1 MSEWGY
7 GGENGTLQFS
17 VLFTIN
23 NNKLSA
29 SNNNLL
35 QLYSSVH
42 QSAHLT
48 VITPCPGPSCWH
60 MVDDGI
66 YSISLSGTRQSPI
79 NIETAASVLETDE
92 TLEELQHEYQVSSI
106 SLLLDTRHYR
116 YDITR
121 PESAPQ

>member
-1 MSEWGY
+1 M
-7 GGENGTLQFS
+7 L
-17 VLFTIN
+17 LIMN
-23 NNKLSA
+23 NKKLSA
-29 SNNNLL
+29 SNNHLL
-35 QLYSSVH
+35 QLYSPIH
-42 QSAHLT
+42 QFAHLT

-106 SLLLDTRHYR
+106 SLLLDT
-116 YDITR
+116 IL
-121 PESAPQ
+121 

>member
-1 MSEWGY
+1 
-7 GGENGTLQFS
+7 
-17 VLFTIN
+17 
-23 NNKLSA
+23 
-29 SNNNLL
+29 
-35 QLYSSVH
+35 
-42 QSAHLT
+42 
-48 VITPCPGPSCWH
+48 

-92 TLEELQHEYQVSSI
+92 TLEELQHEYQVSII
-106 SLLLDTRHYR
+106 SLLLDTRHYK

>member
-7 GGENGTLQFS
+7 GGENGTLEFS
-17 VLFTIN
+17 QLLTSFLKKII
-23 NNKLSA
+23 

-35 QLYSSVH
+35 KLNHSLVSQLSP
-42 QSAHLT
+42 T
-48 VITPCPGPSCWH
+48 FPGPSCWH

-92 TLEELQHEYQVSSI
+92 TLEELQHEYQVCVTS
-106 SLLLDTRHYR
+106 SLLYYPL
-116 YDITR
+116 
-121 PESAPQ
+121 